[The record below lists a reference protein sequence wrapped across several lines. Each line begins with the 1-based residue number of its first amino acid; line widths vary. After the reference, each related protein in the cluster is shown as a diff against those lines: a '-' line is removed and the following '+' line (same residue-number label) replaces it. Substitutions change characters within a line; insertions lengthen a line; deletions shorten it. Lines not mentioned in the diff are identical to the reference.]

1 MPGEIYS
8 CIACGKSYDVSFE
21 VHRCEPTPNMNF
33 ENDHPPLTKGDK
45 HLEICKRLN
54 QVYRQ
59 KNADYGDSYGIQFE
73 EHGPVAGILY
83 IENKL
88 RRIKQLMKNPA
99 QVKGESMKDSIDD
112 LINYSIM
119 FGIEMEDK

>member
-1 MPGEIYS
+1 M
-8 CIACGKSYDVSFE
+8 
-21 VHRCEPTPNMNF
+21 NLNF
-33 ENDHPPLTKGDK
+33 EEGYLPLTKGDK

-59 KNADYGDSYGIQFE
+59 ENADYGDSYGIQFQ
-73 EHGPVAGILY
+73 EHGPVTGIFY

-119 FGIEMEDK
+119 FGIEMEDYHG